1 MGPKGPAYSMGLR
14 GSDKYIDCSE
24 FSQCVYKDAGI
35 KIPGTAAAQYQAS
48 TPVDRGDWQ
57 PGDLLFFRATK
68 GERRFLAASH
78 VGVFIGYD
86 KNGNPIMRHASSGQ
100 GKGKPSVVDVNLNE
114 FKSLKFLGA
123 RRPKS

>member
-1 MGPKGPAYSMGLR
+1 MGPKGPKYSMDFR

-35 KIPGTAAAQYQAS
+35 KIPGTAAAQYNAS
-48 TPVDRGDWQ
+48 TPIDKSQWQ
-57 PGDLLFFRATK
+57 PGDLLFFRARV

-86 KNGNPIMRHASSGQ
+86 KKGNPIMRHASSR
-100 GKGKPSVVDVNLNE
+100 KDKPSVVDVNLNE